1 MQLYDR
7 KIVGESFATNRNP
20 LLMLGVAAPL
30 PAGVSTNVLKHFL
43 LLELQLRSE
52 CSKIMEREVDNI
64 GALDETLQACRL
76 ELIKSRKQVQ
86 ANRRSVLRLKRN
98 WENFQGD
105 GIVLARRRLRIN
117 RLTISCIKEELTDLD
132 ESTGDRSVVDITNPS
147 PQHKENNRRRL
158 YEATC
163 PDFTRKQS
171 VMKFKEEVIT
181 ACDDGKTVEPEG
193 YHTDEHGQVA

>member
-1 MQLYDR
+1 
-7 KIVGESFATNRNP
+7 
-20 LLMLGVAAPL
+20 
-30 PAGVSTNVLKHFL
+30 
-43 LLELQLRSE
+43 
-52 CSKIMEREVDNI
+52 MEREVDNI

-105 GIVLARRRLRIN
+105 GIVPARRRLRIN

-132 ESTGDRSVVDITNPS
+132 ESTGDRSVVDIINKEQEKRLIDVDANPS